1 MSRQWQDYFFYVQ
14 LMAKLVRFYLILCWA
29 FLIFA
34 SLTTPLP
41 ISSEPQ
47 EKINVFDK
55 GVHFILFGV
64 LVWLIIWAGLE
75 FKRMNFKIS
84 AITALVISFIYAVF
98 CEYFQVFVPGRDLSE
113 FDLAFG
119 ALGMISAIV
128 ISFYFFY
135 RTKPKLLLHICCA
148 GCGVYVA
155 QVLKKDYD
163 AVLYFYNPNIYPE
176 SEYEKRLTE
185 AKKIAAEYGLK
196 IIFEKYDHG
205 AWLKKIKGQEKEPER
220 GERCWIC
227 YQDRLERTAKIA
239 QEKGFTCFTTTLTIS
254 PHKDAKIISQLGQ
267 KMEKKYKVNP
277 VRNSSGAFPPEKEQR
292 GIISNGAR
300 FLDKDFKK
308 QDGFKKSMCLA
319 KELDL
324 YRQNYCGCEF
334 SQRHENTKTIKRL
347 RF

>member
-1 MSRQWQDYFFYVQ
+1 
-14 LMAKLVRFYLILCWA
+14 MAKLVRFYLILCWA

-64 LVWLIIWAGLE
+64 LVWLIIRAGLE

-98 CEYFQVFVPGRDLSE
+98 CEYFQVFVPGRFLSE
-113 FDLAFG
+113 FDLAAG
-119 ALGMISAIV
+119 SLGTISAVV
-128 ISFYFFY
+128 IYFYFFY
-135 RTKPKLLLHICCA
+135 KPRPKLLLHICCA
-148 GCGVYVA
+148 GCGAYVV
-155 QVLKKDYD
+155 QVLKKDYEV
-163 AVLYFYNPNIYPE
+163 VLYFYNPNIYPE
-176 SEYEKRLTE
+176 SEYEKRLVE

-196 IIFEKYDHG
+196 LILEKYDHG

-308 QDGFKKSMCLA
+308 QDGFKKSMGLA

-324 YRQNYCGCEF
+324 YRQKYCGYEL